1 MLHQILFT
9 DFSDYFFSC
18 RVLPSALSLSKDFN
32 QKEEE
37 EKEERKEEEGDKG
50 ERGTHWKRRRGR
62 ERRKYGRTFSNK
74 ILFLTF

>member
-1 MLHQILFT
+1 MLYKTF
-9 DFSDYFFSC
+9 FKNFCDYFFSC

-37 EKEERKEEEGDKG
+37 EEEERKKEEEGDKG
-50 ERGTHWKRRRGR
+50 EGGHIGKGGR
-62 ERRKYGRTFSNK
+62 ERRKYGRTFNNN